1 MFSCGIF
8 KKNAKKAAGII
19 AAALIVCVLFAAIT
33 GCEKKEGPAN
43 APTDVPAATDGT
55 GNIAPG
61 ATDNASTSTF
71 FPGSDPNG
79 PREVHNS
86 ANDSYEYF
94 EAVCDVFDDG
104 IYVILTDFN
113 WLSWFGLTEDSITA
127 EKADCAASGAP
138 FSIKVKATPFST
150 VRLEENELEDQIRYK
165 ACDGTDDERERF
177 SAHTLTLWV
186 PSEITF
192 GTKTVSAPMGRYK
205 IQPYDGNALSETALA
220 DGGYKDLVVES
231 RTEDEVVYHY
241 EYRVLVSSY

>member
-1 MFSCGIF
+1 MKTVF
-8 KKNAKKAAGII
+8 KKKNVYIVI
-19 AAALIVCVLFAAIT
+19 AAALIVCAIFAAIA
-33 GCEKKEGPAN
+33 GCNKQDGPAN
-43 APTDVPAATDGT
+43 APTDGAAATDGA
-55 GNIAPG
+55 GNVVPG
-61 ATDNASTSTF
+61 ATDSVSDPTF
-71 FPGSDPNG
+71 FPGADPNG

-86 ANDSYEYF
+86 ANDSYEYL

-113 WLSWFGLTEDSITA
+113 WLSWFGLTEESISA
-127 EKADCAASGAP
+127 EKADCAAAGTP
-138 FSIKVKATPFST
+138 FLIKVKATPFST
-150 VRLEENELEDQIRYK
+150 LRLEEDELEDQIRYK
-165 ACDGTDDERERF
+165 ACDGTDDEMERH
-177 SAHTLTLWV
+177 SAHTLTFWV

-241 EYRVLVSSY
+241 EYHVLVTSY